1 MTANWMLEGPEG
13 SSNLTLDRKLM
24 VIGSG
29 QGCDLRVAGLSTS
42 EVQLLTLPEKVVVE
56 AQVKGV
62 KIGTVLVKPGFPAD
76 IKDGEA
82 LVFSNGSVWTLRRSR
97 TRGSSIEPVLQAV
110 ELLLEAPDPSDSLPK
125 LLEFAALHLSADEGV
140 LLGGPDLLEVVS
152 RWPEG
157 SSGVFSKS
165 AVKAASE
172 RRGAV
177 LWADSGE
184 GDAQL
189 GGPSLLQSDIRSI
202 LCAPLKT
209 SDEDLPL
216 GCLYFHRIGNGSSF
230 VEEERRSFQR
240 LVETLARVLVSARR
254 QHEDRAALEAMRAA
268 TKTDGLLAFSP
279 VMQAVLAQ
287 ARRFAAATVPVLILG
302 ETGTGKE
309 KLAQLVHRSSKR
321 TGPFVAINC
330 AAIPAS
336 LMESE
341 LFGHEKGSFTGA
353 TSDREGLFEAAKG
366 GTMFLDEIGELA
378 PHLQA
383 ALLRALQEKTIRR
396 VGSTVERQIDVRVV
410 AATHRDLDQMVQDG
424 RFRQDL
430 FFRLNVACVRIPA
443 LRERHEDILP
453 LARVFVQKA
462 SVEFGM
468 PFGGISR
475 AAEKHLL
482 RHGWPGNVRELENCM
497 QRSLLEAGT
506 SRIQPEHMGLR
517 ESNTPSGTLAEVREI
532 AERRAVELALGKTNG
547 NLTQAAAILGIDR
560 KVLRDLLKR
569 LGMYEGGDSDPA

>member
-1 MTANWMLEGPEG
+1 MTASWMLEGPEG
-13 SSNLTLDRKLM
+13 TSGLALERKLM
-24 VIGSG
+24 VVGAG
-29 QGCDLRVAGLSTS
+29 AGCDLRVPGLSAS
-42 EVQLLTLPEKVVVE
+42 EAQFLTLPEKIVVE
-56 AQVKGV
+56 AQAKGIR
-62 KIGTVLVKPGFPAD
+62 IGGVAVKPGFPAD
-76 IKDGEA
+76 LKEGEGLTFSDG
-82 LVFSNGSVWTLRRSR
+82 STWTLRRSR
-97 TRGSSIEPVLQAV
+97 PRGSSIEPVLQAV
-110 ELLLEAPDPSDSLPK
+110 ELLLEAPDPSESLPK

-140 LLGGPDLLEVVS
+140 LLGGPDMLDAVS

-165 AVKAASE
+165 AVRAALE

-177 LWADSGE
+177 LWAESGD

-189 GGPSLLQSDIRSI
+189 RGPSLLQSDIRSI

-209 SDEDLPL
+209 SDEDQPL
-216 GCLYFHRIGNGSSF
+216 GCLYFHRTGKGSSF
-230 VEEERRSFQR
+230 LEDDRLSFQR

-254 QHEDRAALEAMRAA
+254 QREDRAALDAMRVAQQG
-268 TKTDGLLAFSP
+268 DGLLAFSP
-279 VMQAVLAQ
+279 GMQAVLAQ
-287 ARRFAAATVPVLILG
+287 ARRFAAATVPVLLLG

-330 AAIPAS
+330 AAIPES

-341 LFGHEKGSFTGA
+341 LFGHEKGAFTGA
-353 TSDREGLFEAAKG
+353 TGEREGLFEAAKG
-366 GTMFLDEIGELA
+366 GTLFLDEIGELA
-378 PHLQA
+378 PQLQA

-396 VGSTVERQIDVRVV
+396 VGSTIERQVDVRVV
-410 AATHRDLDQMVQDG
+410 AATHRDLELMVQDG

-430 FFRLNVACVRIPA
+430 FFRLNVASVRIPA

-462 SVEFGM
+462 SAEFGM
-468 PFGGISR
+468 VFGGISR
-475 AAEKHLL
+475 AAEKTLL

-497 QRSLLEAGT
+497 QRSLLEAGA

-517 ESNTPSGTLAEVREI
+517 EGATPMGSLAEVREA
-532 AERRAVELALGKTNG
+532 AERRAVELALGKSGG

-569 LGMYEGGDSDPA
+569 LGMYEGGESD